1 MGLRPG
7 DALYVYAFGSGREEL
22 LLIGRFTIAAKSELL
37 PNGPDREAVLDP
49 VEARSVLGDEVYG
62 VPLYEADWYV
72 VPRAGS
78 ATQMSFDRAVPLD
91 PPLLFGKPTET
102 ARQLF
107 IDADGK
113 INRQAIRSV
122 SRLRSNTVS
131 VFEHSYRRV
140 AGWSGRVARVRIE
153 GVSRSCQDRLVGR
166 DFASDVNPGMRL
178 ISWNVN
184 GRYGAALP
192 KQIAA
197 LLAESPDVVALQE
210 IRDESV
216 RAWRDGLERAGFAH
230 VLDSSDLIDVP
241 SLSGRAYRRIYFN
254 LVASH
259 WPLQRHPS
267 LNWSSPSATSL
278 RRSAATGLS
287 SRSTTPPSAG
297 IDARAHQGRHV
308 RGPVRQS

>member
-1 MGLRPG
+1 MRAFGYQWAQRTWGNRVAAYSGRPVPYCGSNQFHGVGLRPG

-72 VPRAGS
+72 VPRARS

-131 VFEHSYRRV
+131 VFEH
-140 AGWSGRVARVRIE
+140 
-153 GVSRSCQDRLVGR
+153 L
-166 DFASDVNPGMRL
+166 L
-178 ISWNVN
+178 T
-184 GRYGAALP
+184 GA
-192 KQIAA
+192 
-197 LLAESPDVVALQE
+197 
-210 IRDESV
+210 
-216 RAWRDGLERAGFAH
+216 
-230 VLDSSDLIDVP
+230 
-241 SLSGRAYRRIYFN
+241 
-254 LVASH
+254 
-259 WPLQRHPS
+259 
-267 LNWSSPSATSL
+267 
-278 RRSAATGLS
+278 
-287 SRSTTPPSAG
+287 
-297 IDARAHQGRHV
+297 
-308 RGPVRQS
+308 

>member
-1 MGLRPG
+1 M
-7 DALYVYAFGSGREEL
+7 
-22 LLIGRFTIAAKSELL
+22 
-37 PNGPDREAVLDP
+37 
-49 VEARSVLGDEVYG
+49 
-62 VPLYEADWYV
+62 
-72 VPRAGS
+72 
-78 ATQMSFDRAVPLD
+78 
-91 PPLLFGKPTET
+91 
-102 ARQLF
+102 
-107 IDADGK
+107 
-113 INRQAIRSV
+113 
-122 SRLRSNTVS
+122 
-131 VFEHSYRRV
+131 
-140 AGWSGRVARVRIE
+140 
-153 GVSRSCQDRLVGR
+153 GR

-267 LNWSSPSATSL
+267 LQLEFPERYLAATVGRDRAEFEVHNAHLPPGSTRGLIKVDMFEALYGSLSGISERPRIMCGDFNTPRMEREDGTVEFWGSSHPRHTERWDDAERSVVLGLAEHDLADVFRALNGYSATDISWVV
-278 RRSAATGLS
+278 RRRGKQWSRRYDHIFASRRLQATCCRYLHEWREQGLS
-287 SRSTTPPSAG
+287 DHSAIEADFVG
-297 IDARAHQGRHV
+297 
-308 RGPVRQS
+308 